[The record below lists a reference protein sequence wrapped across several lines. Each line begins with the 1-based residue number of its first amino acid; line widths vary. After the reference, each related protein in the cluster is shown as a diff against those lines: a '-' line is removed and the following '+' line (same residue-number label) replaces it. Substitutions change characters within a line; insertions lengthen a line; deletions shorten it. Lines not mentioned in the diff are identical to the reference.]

1 MTLSGTTALIFALGV
16 WLTPPSVDIRATG
29 SVSAAGS
36 VSATGITTRAGTPV
50 EVARQ
55 RRYPK
60 CTRFKRAPCEMLLP
74 EQESSDTV

>member
-1 MTLSGTTALIFALGV
+1 MSSSATTALIFVLGV
-16 WLTPPSVDIRATG
+16 WLAPPPADI
-29 SVSAAGS
+29 SASGS
-36 VSATGITTRAGTPV
+36 VSATGITTRAETPV

-74 EQESSDTV
+74 EEESSDTV

>member
-1 MTLSGTTALIFALGV
+1 MSSSATMALIFVLGV
-16 WLTPPSVDIRATG
+16 WSAPPPADISASG
-29 SVSAAGS
+29 SVSAAG
-36 VSATGITTRAGTPV
+36 ITTRAETPV

-74 EQESSDTV
+74 EEESSDTV

>member
-29 SVSAAGS
+29 
-36 VSATGITTRAGTPV
+36 ITTRAETPV

>member
-1 MTLSGTTALIFALGV
+1 MTPSGTTALIFALGV
-16 WLTPPSVDIRATG
+16 WMTPPSVGVRATG
-29 SVSAAGS
+29 SLGAA
-36 VSATGITTRAGTPV
+36 GITTRPETPV

-74 EQESSDTV
+74 EEESSAAV